1 MGWGA
6 SRTGPWF
13 QGAPTARIDQA
24 LLRQPGLAGPTH
36 GIHPGFLPH
45 TIYMTST
52 APSSRAAE
60 PLILG
65 ILGGVASGKTR
76 VGMRLAG
83 PTGCLIQADAIAR
96 EALDRP
102 QLAPL
107 LVEAFGPDVL
117 DGDGKVRREIIAKQV
132 FGDPALRETL
142 EGWIHPRVRAK
153 IGQALIEAQTAGAE
167 PIVLDVPLLLENDGE
182 HGLASRC
189 RYLVFVETPAALRQ
203 ERATRQRG
211 WPADE
216 VSRREATQIPLSHKR
231 ERADFVVANDG
242 SDHDLDNAVDQLRAQ
257 LGLT

>member
-1 MGWGA
+1 MSA
-6 SRTGPWF
+6 TPS
-13 QGAPTARIDQA
+13 AP
-24 LLRQPGLAGPTH
+24 GPTE
-36 GIHPGFLPH
+36 
-45 TIYMTST
+45 S
-52 APSSRAAE
+52 
-60 PLILG
+60 LILG

-83 PTGCLIQADAIAR
+83 SAGCLIQADAMAR
-96 EALDRP
+96 EALESP
-102 QLAPL
+102 QLIPL
-107 LVEAFGPDVL
+107 LTQAFGPDVL

-132 FGDPALRETL
+132 FADPALRETL

-189 RYLVFVETPAALRQ
+189 RYLVFVDTPAALRQ
-203 ERATRQRG
+203 ERATQQRG

-216 VSRREATQIPLSHKR
+216 VSRREATQTPLSHKR

-242 SDHDLDNAVDQLRAQ
+242 SDHDLNNAVDQLRAQ

>member
-1 MGWGA
+1 MGGCF
-6 SRTGPWF
+6 SDGPWF
-13 QGAPTARIDQA
+13 QVAPPARIDQA
-24 LLRQPGLAGPTH
+24 LLHQPGLARPTPH
-36 GIHPGFLPH
+36 APWGFPPRN
-45 TIYMTST
+45 IYMSST
-52 APSSRAAE
+52 PSAPRATE

-65 ILGGVASGKTR
+65 ILGGVAAGKTR
-76 VGMRLAG
+76 VGTRLAG
-83 PTGCLIQADAIAR
+83 SAGCLIQADALAR
-96 EALDRP
+96 EALELP

-107 LVEAFGPDVL
+107 LIQTFGPDVI
-117 DGDGKVRREIIAKQV
+117 DGKGQVCREVIAKQV
-132 FGDPALRETL
+132 FVDPGLRETL
-142 EGWIHPRVRAK
+142 EGWIHPQVRAR

-189 RYLVFVETPAALRQ
+189 RYLIFVDTPSALRQ

-216 VSRREATQIPLSHKR
+216 VARREATQIPLSHKR

-242 SDHDLDNAVDQLRAQ
+242 SDHELDDAVDQLRAQ

>member
-1 MGWGA
+1 MGGCF
-6 SRTGPWF
+6 SDGPWF
-13 QGAPTARIDQA
+13 QVAPPARIDQA
-24 LLRQPGLAGPTH
+24 LLHQPGLVRPTPH
-36 GIHPGFLPH
+36 APWGFLPRN
-45 TIYMTST
+45 IYISST
-52 APSSRAAE
+52 PSAPRATE

-65 ILGGVASGKTR
+65 ILGGVAAGKTR
-76 VGMRLAG
+76 VGTRLAG
-83 PTGCLIQADAIAR
+83 SAGCLIQADALAR
-96 EALDRP
+96 EALELP

-107 LVEAFGPDVL
+107 LIQTFGPDVI
-117 DGDGKVRREIIAKQV
+117 DEKGQVCREVIAKQV
-132 FGDPALRETL
+132 FVDPGLRETL
-142 EGWIHPRVRAK
+142 EGWIHPQVRAR

-189 RYLVFVETPAALRQ
+189 RYLIFVDTPSALRQ

-216 VSRREATQIPLSHKR
+216 VARREATQIPLSHKR

-242 SDHDLDNAVDQLRAQ
+242 SDHELDDAVDQLRAQ